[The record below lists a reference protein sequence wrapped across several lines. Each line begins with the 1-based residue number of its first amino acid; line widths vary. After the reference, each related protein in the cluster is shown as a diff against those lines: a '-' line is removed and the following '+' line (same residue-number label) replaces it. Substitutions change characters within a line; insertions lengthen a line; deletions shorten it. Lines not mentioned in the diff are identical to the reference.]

1 MFFPP
6 FNFYLTSKYIDSK
19 YTYFMKK
26 SISTFLKHP
35 TKDNANRSANPPV
48 TRASTILFN
57 SMQELYDHEKKIK
70 ANKKISYYSYGRYGS
85 TTTIEL
91 ENILKELEQAHHVF
105 LTGTGFG
112 GVALAIMSV
121 CRPGDEI
128 LVSDN
133 VYGPT
138 KEISEELVK
147 EFNINAIFYD
157 PDNFNDL
164 KEKISKKTKLIVVEN
179 PGSNTFEFQDLS
191 KIVNLAKKKNILTF
205 LDNTWGTP
213 LYLKPLKIGFDMS
226 FVSATKYYSGHSDA
240 MGGSLAVNQKV
251 FKRVMF
257 FYKLS
262 GYRMSADEAYLI
274 IRGLRTLDVRLK
286 KHTEN
291 TKTVINFLKKQKKIK
306 EILYPY
312 KPSSRNYKLWKKYYS
327 GSNGLFSIVIKSKNK
342 PSVFKF
348 VNSLELF
355 GIGYSWGGFESL
367 VIYQDLRDDTKYTKT
382 RKYFRFDKDEHIV
395 RLHIG
400 LEDPKDLINDLKKS
414 LRYIK

>member
-1 MFFPP
+1 
-6 FNFYLTSKYIDSK
+6 
-19 YTYFMKK
+19 MKK
-26 SISTFLKHP
+26 SINTFLKHP
-35 TKDNANRSANPPV
+35 TKDNTNRSANPPV
-48 TRASTILFN
+48 IRASTILFN
-57 SMQELYDHEKKIK
+57 TMQELYAHEKKIK
-70 ANKKISYYSYGRYGS
+70 YHKKVSHYSYGRYGS
-85 TTTIEL
+85 STTIEL
-91 ENILKELEQAHHVF
+91 ENMLKELEQAFHVF

-112 GVALAIMSV
+112 GVALAIMGI

-138 KEISEELVK
+138 KEISEKLLK
-147 EFNINAIFYD
+147 EFNVKAIFYNPESFD
-157 PDNFNDL
+157 DL
-164 KEKISKKTKLIVVEN
+164 KNKVSKKTKLILVEN

-191 KIVNLAKKKNILTF
+191 KIVSLAKQKKIYTL

-213 LYLKPLKIGFDMS
+213 LYLKPLKLGFDMS
-226 FVSATKYYSGHSDA
+226 FSSATKYFSGHSDA
-240 MGGSLAVNQKV
+240 MGGSLAVNKKV
-251 FKRVMF
+251 FKKIMF

-274 IRGLRTLDVRLK
+274 IRGLRTLDTRLK
-286 KHTEN
+286 QHYEN
-291 TKTVINFLKKQKKIK
+291 TKKVIDFLKNQKKVK

-312 KPSSRNYKLWKKYYS
+312 KPSSKNYKLWKKYYS
-327 GSNGLFSIVIKSKNK
+327 GATGLLSIVIKSKK
-342 PSVFKF
+342 KSSVMKF

-367 VIYQDLRDDTKYTKT
+367 AILQDLKKQTEYTKG
-382 RKYFRFDKDEHIV
+382 RHFFRFNNDEHIV

-400 LEDPKDLINDLKKS
+400 LEDPKDLISDLKTS

>member
-1 MFFPP
+1 
-6 FNFYLTSKYIDSK
+6 
-19 YTYFMKK
+19 MKK
-26 SISTFLKHP
+26 SINTFLKHP

-48 TRASTILFN
+48 TRASTILFD
-57 SMQELYDHEKKIK
+57 SMQEMYRHELKIK
-70 ANKKISYYSYGRYGS
+70 KHQKVSHYTYGRYGS

-91 ENILKELEQAHHVF
+91 ENILKELEQAYHVF

-112 GVALAIMSV
+112 GIALALMSL

-138 KEISEELVK
+138 KEISKELMH
-147 EFNINAIFYD
+147 EFNIKAKFYD
-157 PDNFNDL
+157 PDSFKDL
-164 KEKISKKTKLIVVEN
+164 QQKISKKTKMILVEN

-191 KIVNLAKKKNILTF
+191 KIIALAKRKKIYTL

-213 LYLKPLKIGFDMS
+213 LYLKPLKLGFDMS
-226 FVSATKYYSGHSDA
+226 FCSATKYFSGHSDA
-240 MGGSLAVNQKV
+240 MGGSLAVNKKV
-251 FKRVMF
+251 FKKIMF

-274 IRGLRTLDVRLK
+274 IRGLRTLDTRLS
-286 KHTEN
+286 KHSEN
-291 TKTVINFLKKQKKIK
+291 TKIVINFLKKQKKIK
-306 EILYPY
+306 EILYPHNPNS
-312 KPSSRNYKLWKKYYS
+312 KNYKLWKKYYS
-327 GSNGLFSIVIKSKNK
+327 GATGLFSIVIKSKK
-342 PSVFKF
+342 KSSVIKF

-367 VIYQDLRDDTKYTKT
+367 AILQELKSSK
-382 RKYFRFDKDEHIV
+382 KDEYLKGRQFYRFENDEYVV

-400 LEDPKDLINDLKKS
+400 LEDPKDLINDLKKG
-414 LRYIK
+414 LKKIK

>member
-1 MFFPP
+1 
-6 FNFYLTSKYIDSK
+6 
-19 YTYFMKK
+19 MKK

-35 TKDNANRSANPPV
+35 TKDSSNRSANPPV

-57 SMQELYDHEKKIK
+57 TMQEMYKHELKIK
-70 ANKKISYYSYGRYGS
+70 KHKKVSHFTYGRYGS

-91 ENILKELEQAHHVF
+91 ENILKELEQAYHVF

-112 GVALAIMSV
+112 GIALALMAL

-138 KEISEELVK
+138 KEISQELMK
-147 EFNINAIFYD
+147 EFKVDAKFYNPVSLD
-157 PDNFNDL
+157 DL
-164 KEKISKKTKLIVVEN
+164 KRKISHKTKMILVEN

-191 KIVNLAKKKNILTF
+191 KIVKVAKRKKIFTL

-213 LYLKPLKIGFDMS
+213 LYLKPLKLGFDMS
-226 FVSATKYYSGHSDA
+226 FCSATKYFSGHSDA

-251 FKRVMF
+251 FKKIMF

-274 IRGLRTLDVRLK
+274 IRGLRTLDTRLK
-286 KHTEN
+286 QHYEN
-291 TKTVINFLKKQKKIK
+291 TKTIIKFLKKQKKIK
-306 EILYPY
+306 EILYPHN
-312 KPSSRNYKLWKKYYS
+312 PSSKNYKLWKKYYS
-327 GSNGLFSIVIKSKNK
+327 GASGLLSIVIKSKK
-342 PSVFKF
+342 KSSVIAF

-367 VIYQDLRDDTKYTKT
+367 AILQEIKSSKKDEYLKGRQFY
-382 RKYFRFDKDEHIV
+382 RFNKDEHIV

-400 LEDPKDLINDLKKS
+400 LEDPKDLINDLKQGLKK
-414 LRYIK
+414 IK

>member
-1 MFFPP
+1 
-6 FNFYLTSKYIDSK
+6 
-19 YTYFMKK
+19 MKK
-26 SISTFLKHP
+26 SINTFLKHP
-35 TKDNANRSANPPV
+35 TKDNTNRSANPPV

-57 SMQELYDHEKKIK
+57 SMQEMYQHENKVKKH
-70 ANKKISYYSYGRYGS
+70 KKVSHYTYGRYGS

-91 ENILKELEQAHHVF
+91 ENILKELEQAYHVF

-112 GVALAIMSV
+112 GIALALMSL

-138 KEISEELVK
+138 KEISQELMR
-147 EFNINAIFYD
+147 EFDVNAKFYN
-157 PDNFNDL
+157 PESFQDL
-164 KEKISKKTKLIVVEN
+164 KKKVSKKTKMILVEN

-191 KIVNLAKKKNILTF
+191 KIIALAKRKKIYTL

-226 FVSATKYYSGHSDA
+226 FCSATKYFSGHSDA
-240 MGGSLAVNQKV
+240 MGGSLAVNKKV
-251 FKRVMF
+251 YNKIMF

-274 IRGLRTLDVRLK
+274 IRGLRTLDTRLK
-286 KHTEN
+286 QHSEN
-291 TKTVINFLKKQKKIK
+291 TRTVINFLKRQKKIK
-306 EILYPY
+306 EILYPHN
-312 KPSSRNYKLWKKYYS
+312 PSNRNYKLWKKYYS
-327 GSNGLFSIVIKSKNK
+327 GATGLLSVVIKSKK
-342 PSVFKF
+342 KSSVINF

-367 VIYQDLRDDTKYTKT
+367 AILQEIKSSKKDEYLKGRQ
-382 RKYFRFDKDEHIV
+382 FNRFDKDEYIV

-400 LEDPKDLINDLKKS
+400 LEDPKDLINDLRKGLKK
-414 LRYIK
+414 IK

>member
-1 MFFPP
+1 
-6 FNFYLTSKYIDSK
+6 
-19 YTYFMKK
+19 MKK
-26 SISTFLKHP
+26 SIKTFLKHP
-35 TKDNANRSANPPV
+35 TKDSSNRSANPAV
-48 TRASTILFN
+48 IRASTILFN
-57 SMQELYDHEKKIK
+57 TMQELYQHEKKIK
-70 ANKKISYYSYGRYGS
+70 KHQKVSHYNYGRYGS
-85 TTTIEL
+85 STTIEL
-91 ENILKELEQAHHVF
+91 ENILKELEQAFHVF

-112 GVALAIMSV
+112 GVALAIMSL

-138 KEISEELVK
+138 KEISEKLLK
-147 EFNINAIFYD
+147 EFNVMAKFYN
-157 PDNFNDL
+157 PDSFEDL
-164 KEKISKKTKLIVVEN
+164 KSKITKKTKMILVEN

-191 KIVNLAKKKNILTF
+191 KIVNIAKKKKILTF

-226 FVSATKYYSGHSDA
+226 FSSATKYFSGHSDA
-240 MGGSLAVNQKV
+240 MGGSLAVNKKV
-251 FKRVMF
+251 FKQIMF

-274 IRGLRTLDVRLK
+274 IRGLRTLDTRLNT
-286 KHTEN
+286 HYEN
-291 TKTVINFLKKQKKIK
+291 TKQVINFLKKEKKIK

-312 KPSSRNYKLWKKYYS
+312 KPSSKNYKLWKKYYS
-327 GSNGLFSIVIKSKNK
+327 GATGLLSIVIKSKK
-342 PSVFKF
+342 KSSVIKF

-367 VIYQDLRDDTKYTKT
+367 AILQDLRSNKKGEYIQG
-382 RKYFRFDKDEHIV
+382 REYYRFNKDEHIV

-400 LEDPKDLINDLKKS
+400 LEDPRDLINDLKKS

>member
-1 MFFPP
+1 
-6 FNFYLTSKYIDSK
+6 
-19 YTYFMKK
+19 
-26 SISTFLKHP
+26 
-35 TKDNANRSANPPV
+35 
-48 TRASTILFN
+48 
-57 SMQELYDHEKKIK
+57 MQELHHHEKKIT

-85 TTTIEL
+85 STTIEL
-91 ENILKELEQAHHVF
+91 ENIIKELEQAYHVF

-112 GVALAIMSV
+112 GVALALMSI

-138 KEISEELVK
+138 KEISEDLLK
-147 EFNINAIFYD
+147 EFNIKAIFYD
-157 PDNFNDL
+157 PENFQDL
-164 KEKISKKTKLIVVEN
+164 ENKINKNTKMIVVEN
-179 PGSNTFEFQDLS
+179 PGSITFEFQDLS
-191 KIVNLAKKKNILTF
+191 KIVSLAKKKNIVTF

-226 FVSATKYYSGHSDA
+226 FTSATKYFSGHSDA
-240 MGGSLAVNQKV
+240 MGGSLAVNKKV
-251 FKRVMF
+251 FKKVKF

-286 KHTEN
+286 QHYEN
-291 TKTVINFLKKQKKIK
+291 TKKIINFLKKQKKIK

-312 KPSSRNYKLWKKYYS
+312 KPSSKSYKLWKKYYS
-327 GSNGLFSIVIKSKNK
+327 GANGLLSIVIKSKK
-342 PSVFKF
+342 KSSVIRFI
-348 VNSLELF
+348 NSLELF

-367 VIYQDLRDDTKYTKT
+367 IILQELRSASKYTKK
-382 RKYFRFDKDEHIV
+382 RRYFRFNKDEHVV

-400 LEDPKDLINDLKKS
+400 LEDPKDLIIDLKRS
-414 LRYIK
+414 LKYIK

>member
-1 MFFPP
+1 
-6 FNFYLTSKYIDSK
+6 
-19 YTYFMKK
+19 MKK

-57 SMQELYDHEKKIK
+57 SMQELHQHEKNIN

-85 TTTIEL
+85 STTIEL
-91 ENILKELEQAHHVF
+91 ENIIKELEQAHHVF

-112 GVALAIMSV
+112 GVALALMSV

-138 KEISEELVK
+138 KEISEDLLK

-157 PDNFNDL
+157 PENFKDL
-164 KEKISKKTKLIVVEN
+164 ENKVTKKTRIIVVEN
-179 PGSNTFEFQDLS
+179 PGSITFEFQDLS
-191 KIVNLAKKKNILTF
+191 KIVKLAKRKNILTF

-213 LYLKPLKIGFDMS
+213 LYLKPLKLGFDMS
-226 FVSATKYYSGHSDA
+226 FTSATKYFSGHSDA
-240 MGGSLAVNQKV
+240 MGGSLAVNKKV
-251 FKRVMF
+251 FKKVMF

-286 KHTEN
+286 QHYEN
-291 TKTVINFLKKQKKIK
+291 TKEIINFLKKQKKIK
-306 EILYPY
+306 EILYPH
-312 KPSSRNYKLWKKYYS
+312 KPSSKNYKLWKKYYS
-327 GSNGLFSIVIKSKNK
+327 GANGLLSIVIKSKK
-342 PSVFKF
+342 KSSVIKF
-348 VNSLELF
+348 INSLELF

-367 VIYQDLRDDTKYTKT
+367 VILQELRGVSKYTKK
-382 RKYFRFDKDEHIV
+382 RRYFRFDKDEHIV

-400 LEDPKDLINDLKKS
+400 LEDPRDLIEDLKKS
-414 LRYIK
+414 LKHIK

>member
-1 MFFPP
+1 
-6 FNFYLTSKYIDSK
+6 
-19 YTYFMKK
+19 MKK

-35 TKDNANRSANPPV
+35 TKDNANRSANPSV

-57 SMQELYDHEKKIK
+57 SMQELHQHEKKIK

-85 TTTIEL
+85 STTIEL
-91 ENILKELEQAHHVF
+91 ENLLKGLEQAYHVF

-112 GVALAIMSV
+112 GVALAIMSI

-138 KEISEELVK
+138 KEMSEELVC
-147 EFNINAIFYD
+147 EFNIKAKFYD
-157 PDNFNDL
+157 PDNFKDL
-164 KEKISKKTKLIVVEN
+164 ENKISKKTKMILVEN

-191 KIVNLAKKKNILTF
+191 KIVKLAKKKGILTF

-213 LYLKPLKIGFDMS
+213 LYLKPLKLGFDMS
-226 FVSATKYYSGHSDA
+226 FTSATKYFSGHSDA
-240 MGGSLAVNQKV
+240 MGGSLAVNRKV
-251 FKRVMF
+251 FKKVMF

-286 KHTEN
+286 QHYEN
-291 TKTVINFLKKQKKIK
+291 TKVVINFLKKQKKIK

-312 KPSSRNYKLWKKYYS
+312 KPSSKNYKLWKKYYS
-327 GSNGLFSIVIKSKNK
+327 GANGLFSIVVKSSKK
-342 PSVFKF
+342 SSVIKF
-348 VNSLELF
+348 VNSLKLF

-367 VIYQDLRDDTKYTKT
+367 VLLQDLRGNTKYTKK
-382 RKYFRFDKDEHIV
+382 RNFFRFKKDEHIV

-400 LEDPKDLINDLKKS
+400 LEDPKDLIYDLKSS
-414 LRYIK
+414 LRHIK

>member
-1 MFFPP
+1 
-6 FNFYLTSKYIDSK
+6 
-19 YTYFMKK
+19 MKK

-35 TKDNANRSANPPV
+35 TKDNTNRSANPPV

-57 SMQELYDHEKKIK
+57 SMQELWMHEKKIK

-85 TTTIEL
+85 STTIEL
-91 ENILKELEQAHHVF
+91 ENILKNLEEAYHVF

-112 GVALAIMSV
+112 GVALAIMSL

-128 LVSDN
+128 LVTDN
-133 VYGPT
+133 CYGPT
-138 KEISEELVK
+138 KEISEQLVK
-147 EFNINAIFYD
+147 EFNIIAKFYN
-157 PDNFNDL
+157 PDDFEDL
-164 KEKISKKTKLIVVEN
+164 KNKISKKTKMIIVEN
-179 PGSNTFEFQDLS
+179 PGSSTFEFQDLS
-191 KIVNLAKKKNILTF
+191 KIIKIAKRKKILTF

-226 FVSATKYYSGHSDA
+226 FCSATKYYSGHSDA
-240 MGGSLAVNQKV
+240 MGGSLAVNKKV
-251 FKRVMF
+251 FKKVMF

-274 IRGLRTLDVRLK
+274 MRGIRTLDVRLK
-286 KHTEN
+286 KHHEN
-291 TKTVINFLKKQKKIK
+291 TKIIINFLKKQKKIK

-312 KPSSRNYKLWKKYYS
+312 KPSSKNYKLWKKYYS
-327 GSNGLFSIVIKSKNK
+327 GANGLFSIVIKSNK
-342 PSVFKF
+342 KSSVIKF

-367 VIYQDLRDDTKYTKT
+367 VLFQNLRAKTKYTEV
-382 RKYFRFDKDEHIV
+382 RKYLRFAKNEHIV

-400 LEDPKDLINDLKKS
+400 LEDPKDLIADLKKS

>member
-1 MFFPP
+1 
-6 FNFYLTSKYIDSK
+6 
-19 YTYFMKK
+19 MKK
-26 SISTFLKHP
+26 SITTFLKRP
-35 TKDNANRSANPPV
+35 TKDNTNRSANPPV
-48 TRASTILFN
+48 IRASTILFN
-57 SMQELYDHEKKIK
+57 SMQEMAQHEKKVKTHKNITHY
-70 ANKKISYYSYGRYGS
+70 AYGRYGS

-91 ENILKELEQAHHVF
+91 QNIIKELEQAYHVF

-112 GVALAIMSV
+112 GISLALMSL

-138 KEISEELVK
+138 KEITEDLLK
-147 EFNINAIFYD
+147 EFNVTAKSYN

-164 KEKISKKTKLIVVEN
+164 KSKVSKKTKMILVEN

-191 KIVNLAKKKNILTF
+191 KIIKLAKNNNILTL

-226 FVSATKYYSGHSDA
+226 FSSATKYFSGHSDA
-240 MGGSLAVNQKV
+240 MGGTLAVNKKV
-251 FKRVMF
+251 FKKIMF

-286 KHTEN
+286 QHYEN
-291 TKTVINFLKKQKKIK
+291 TKKIINFLKNQKKIK

-312 KPSSRNYKLWKKYYS
+312 KPSSRNFKLWKKYYT
-327 GSNGLFSIVIKSKNK
+327 GATGLLSIVIKSKSK
-342 PSVFKF
+342 ASVIKF

-367 VIYQDLRDDTKYTKT
+367 AILQQLRKKTEYTKG
-382 RKYFRFDKDEHIV
+382 RQFFRFDKNDHIV

-400 LEDPKDLINDLKKS
+400 LEDPQDLILDLKNS
-414 LRYIK
+414 LKYIK